1 MRGFVKM
8 MMMLCIGIK
17 QAIFIMHCYAAQ
29 QPGICELIQCVI
41 HRAASYMQT
50 RRVNFGCQIFRRD
63 MPMPPIKQQTGNR
76 HPLSGR
82 PQPGIAQF

>member
-1 MRGFVKM
+1 
-8 MMMLCIGIK
+8 
-17 QAIFIMHCYAAQ
+17 
-29 QPGICELIQCVI
+29 
-41 HRAASYMQT
+41 MQT

-82 PQPGIAQF
+82 PQTGIAQF